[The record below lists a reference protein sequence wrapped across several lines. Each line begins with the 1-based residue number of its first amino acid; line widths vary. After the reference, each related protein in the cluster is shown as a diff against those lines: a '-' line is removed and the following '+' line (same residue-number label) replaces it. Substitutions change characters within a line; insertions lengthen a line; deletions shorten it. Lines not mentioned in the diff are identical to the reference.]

1 MVIGQINHAEECQKE
16 ISKQLFLKTFRNLK
30 LNGISDMVTEVH
42 QSTKDDPKLIFTYEH
57 MYLLWLFQQITFLLS
72 GGIKLELLD
81 NNEKPL
87 LDLTPDFVLTSD
99 DDKYVST

>member
-1 MVIGQINHAEECQKE
+1 MNICTYFGYFN
-16 ISKQLFLKTFRNLK
+16 NL
-30 LNGISDMVTEVH
+30 
-42 QSTKDDPKLIFTYEH
+42 
-57 MYLLWLFQQITFLLS
+57 TFLLS